1 MGRDIFS
8 SWQEVW
14 EETSSAIRG
23 VGFEDAE
30 DGVEQFAGDRH
41 EGLEL
46 GFVASLKGLVEGLE
60 VRVEANGD
68 EGRHIESASEMA
80 VAVAADAGEQMHP
93 AARDA
98 ERSIEPAMG
107 PPLAHR
113 HLLICPPQPRQPMH
127 R

>member
-68 EGRHIESASEMA
+68 EGRHIEGASEMP
-80 VAVAADAGEQMHP
+80 VASPADPGGPIPPP
-93 AARDA
+93 ARNPCP
-98 ERSIEPAMG
+98 ST
-107 PPLAHR
+107 PP
-113 HLLICPPQPRQPMH
+113 
-127 R
+127 

>member
-8 SWQEVW
+8 SWQEAW

-60 VRVEANGD
+60 VRVEANCD
-68 EGRHIESASEMA
+68 EGANRLAVFGFSTATSTPSARSS
-80 VAVAADAGEQMHP
+80 
-93 AARDA
+93 ARA
-98 ERSIEPAMG
+98 TSRE
-107 PPLAHR
+107 
-113 HLLICPPQPRQPMH
+113 
-127 R
+127 